1 MIQPQRG
8 CAIEGELIMPQS
20 LSAVYIHLVFS
31 TKNREPFLRD
41 KQMRATLHAEI
52 GGISKKLECPPI
64 ITGGME
70 DHIHLLARFGRT
82 ITQAEWV
89 KELKR
94 VSNLWLKE
102 QFHLSA
108 FEWQAGYADFSVSQ
122 SNLEQVKRY
131 IVNQE
136 EHHKKR
142 SFQDE
147 VRELLRRHRMEW
159 DERYIWD

>member
-1 MIQPQRG
+1 
-8 CAIEGELIMPQS
+8 MPANYHWWHGRS
-20 LSAVYIHLVFS
+20 Y
-31 TKNREPFLRD
+31 T
-41 KQMRATLHAEI
+41 
-52 GGISKKLECPPI
+52 PPGSVWANHH
-64 ITGGME
+64 TSGM
-70 DHIHLLARFGRT
+70 
-82 ITQAEWV
+82 V

-102 QFHLSA
+102 KFHLSA

-147 VRELLRRHRMEW
+147 VRELFRLHRME
-159 DERYIWD
+159 